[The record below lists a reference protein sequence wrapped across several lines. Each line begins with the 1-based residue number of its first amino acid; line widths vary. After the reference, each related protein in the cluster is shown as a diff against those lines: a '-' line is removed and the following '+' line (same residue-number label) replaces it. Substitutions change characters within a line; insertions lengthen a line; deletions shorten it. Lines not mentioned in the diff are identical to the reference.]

1 MSHLKKFRAAL
12 AEKGADAAI
21 IGSKLNQKYLSDFD
35 FDDGFV
41 LVTKGQSYLITD
53 FRYVEAA
60 TEQRNPE
67 LEVLMP
73 NIGMLTCMEEL
84 LRENGCRKVMIEEK
98 TLSFADYGKYSEKL
112 TGMELCSGASA
123 LLEELRLYKDEKE
136 LETMARAQAV
146 TDAAFAHIL
155 NFIKP
160 EMTEIEV
167 ALELEFFM
175 RRNGAD
181 GLAFDTIAISGTT
194 SSRPHGVPGRRQLEK
209 AF

>member
-73 NIGMLTCMEEL
+73 NIGMLTCMGGTAARKRLPEGHDRGKNAL
-84 LRENGCRKVMIEEK
+84 LCRLRKVQRE
-98 TLSFADYGKYSEKL
+98 ADGHGTVL
-112 TGMELCSGASA
+112 GRVGASGRAAA
-123 LLEELRLYKDEKE
+123 LQGREGVGDDG
-136 LETMARAQAV
+136 ARAGC
-146 TDAAFAHIL
+146 D
-155 NFIKP
+155 
-160 EMTEIEV
+160 
-167 ALELEFFM
+167 
-175 RRNGAD
+175 RR
-181 GLAFDTIAISGTT
+181 
-194 SSRPHGVPGRRQLEK
+194 GVCTP
-209 AF
+209 F